1 MVLVKSVCAGVA
13 AILIAAVGT
22 AVVIMVWL
30 GVKARNLPDGQ
41 VYGWDPISFFR
52 GSVLSWL
59 LLIGAFLLGFV
70 WEYRRAGGSN
80 LR

>member
-13 AILIAAVGT
+13 AILIAVVGT
-22 AVVIMVWL
+22 AVVIMIWL

-41 VYGWDPISFFR
+41 GYRWDPISFFR

-59 LLIGAFLLGFV
+59 FLIGAFLLGFV
-70 WEYRRAGGSN
+70 WEYRRA
-80 LR
+80 R